1 MTSKVAPL
9 ECGQRARASSLGE
22 QQEAILPERTT
33 HRADGDRSNRGDVVE
48 VYYSSDD
55 DDEGS
60 DGGGEEGERY
70 NRRRLHGCDDK
81 DGSSDDDDDDDDST
95 I

>member
-1 MTSKVAPL
+1 MVAPL
-9 ECGQRARASSLGE
+9 ESGQRAKASPTGE
-22 QQEAILPERTT
+22 QKEAISPDRT
-33 HRADGDRSNRGDVVE
+33 HRAGGDSRSNRGDVVE

-55 DDEGS
+55 DDESS

-70 NRRRLHGCDDK
+70 NGRRLHGCDDK
-81 DGSSDDDDDDDDST
+81 DGSSDDDDDST